1 MISVT
6 ELFSELAIFADFPG
20 LMVFLGQA
28 LITVAL
34 SFGLGLLITWT
45 YRKTHKGLAWS
56 QSFMHTIIMMGVV
69 AGVVILVVGN
79 NLARAFGLVGAL
91 SIIRFR
97 SSIREPRDVAFI
109 FFAMAA
115 GLACGIGF
123 YLVAILFT
131 VLICGIVLLLD
142 RLSYGEVPDPAKILK
157 VLIPENL
164 NYEGLFD
171 DIFLEHLDSYNM
183 VKVQTTNLGTMF
195 ELVFSIRGKKGYD
208 EKALVDEI
216 RSRNGN
222 LRVTVLLGTHLA
234 EIAERI

>member
-1 MISVT
+1 MS
-6 ELFSELAIFADFPG
+6 ELFSELIIFNDFPG
-20 LMVFLGQA
+20 VMTFIGQTMFT
-28 LITVAL
+28 IAL

-56 QSFMHTIIMMGVV
+56 QSFIHTVIMMGVV

-97 SSIREPRDVAFI
+97 SAIREPRDVAFI

-115 GLACGIGF
+115 GLACGTGF
-123 YLVAILFT
+123 YLIGILFT
-131 VLICGIVLLLD
+131 VLVSAIVLLLD
-142 RLSYGEVPDPAKILK
+142 KLEYGKVKDPAKILK
-157 VLIPENL
+157 ILTPENL

-171 DIFLEHLDSYNM
+171 DIFQDHLESYELI
-183 VKVQTTNLGTMF
+183 KVQTTNLGTMF
-195 ELVFSIRGKKGYD
+195 ELVYSIRAKAGYD

-222 LRVTVLLGTHLA
+222 LRVTILLGTHLA
-234 EIAERI
+234 EAA